1 LTWTISNL
9 CRNKNPH
16 PPSEAIV
23 KLLPSIVQLLDH
35 PDPVVITDACWAL
48 AYVSDGPDDRID
60 VVLDHGVVPKLV
72 KLLSSSEGVLIAPSL
87 RCLGNI
93 VTGNDRQTQTVIDS
107 GIFTS
112 MMAAVAK
119 YNKASIIKEA
129 MWLTSNVAAGTK
141 EQIQSVIDA
150 QLIPLVIEV
159 MKKGDFKSQFESCWV
174 INNITSGGSI
184 EQILHLCQCD
194 VIGALCEC
202 LKSKETRMICL
213 VLDAMCNILVAAEKS
228 GQLEP
233 ATIAV
238 EECGGLDKIEQLQ
251 NHENEDVYRKAL
263 SVIEKFFAE
272 DDEEVNLDANGHGV
286 DPHQFDTPDVPA
298 DGFSF

>member
-1 LTWTISNL
+1 
-9 CRNKNPH
+9 
-16 PPSEAIV
+16 
-23 KLLPSIVQLLDH
+23 
-35 PDPVVITDACWAL
+35 L

-60 VVLDHGVVPKLV
+60 IVLDHGVVPKLV
-72 KLLSSSEGVLIAPSL
+72 NLLSSSEGVLIAPSL

-93 VTGNDRQTQTVIDS
+93 VTGNDKQTQTVIDS
-107 GIFTS
+107 GIFSS
-112 MMAAVAK
+112 MMVAIAK
-119 YNKASIIKEA
+119 YNNKASIVKEA

-141 EQIQSVIDA
+141 EQIQSIIDI

-174 INNITSGGSI
+174 INNITSGGTVD
-184 EQILHLCQCD
+184 QILQLCQND

-202 LKSKETRMICL
+202 LKSKDTRMICL
-213 VLDAMCNILVAAEKS
+213 VLDAMCNILVAADKS

-272 DDEEVNLDANGHGV
+272 DEENGDIDANGHDDGQIQ
-286 DPHQFDTPDVPA
+286 HFDTPDVPA
-298 DGFSF
+298 DGFRF